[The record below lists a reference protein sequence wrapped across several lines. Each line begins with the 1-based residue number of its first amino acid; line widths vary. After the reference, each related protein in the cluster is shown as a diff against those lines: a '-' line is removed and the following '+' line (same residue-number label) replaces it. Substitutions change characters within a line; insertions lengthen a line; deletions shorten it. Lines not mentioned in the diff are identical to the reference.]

1 MLLEASDRYGG
12 KVSNEILLRIYPEKP
27 FIDTANATCKDGLT
41 YSFLDDEPYGMYL
54 FSFNPCF
61 KP

>member
-1 MLLEASDRYGG
+1 MLFEASDRYGG

-41 YSFLDDEPYGMYL
+41 YSFLDDEPYGMY
-54 FSFNPCF
+54 
-61 KP
+61 